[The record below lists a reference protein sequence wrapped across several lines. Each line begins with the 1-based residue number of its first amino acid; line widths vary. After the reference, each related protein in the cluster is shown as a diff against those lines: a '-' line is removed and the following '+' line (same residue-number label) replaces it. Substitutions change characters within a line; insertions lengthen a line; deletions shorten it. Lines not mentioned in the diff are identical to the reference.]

1 MGGCSPAR
9 CSRFLV
15 KPSLLPNDGQNDIFV
30 MRVIASNI
38 FDEES
43 GGVDVKLLAYGD
55 VETLVTRSVDRD
67 VADTPSALPGA
78 PLLTPSLSPHGW
90 SNYDHGIC

>member
-1 MGGCSPAR
+1 MPYSVFDAAL
-9 CSRFLV
+9 SYA
-15 KPSLLPNDGQNDIFV
+15 LLYQKHL
-30 MRVIASNI
+30 VIASNI